1 MTHSKKTDLMKV
13 PGDRWGRREYLLS
26 ETLPDVLAHSTEYV
40 RNRYELREQLEA
52 SCWFM
57 EYDLLDAP
65 PGDGESLM
73 RIGFFPWTEA
83 QHELSAALDHAL
95 LGFHRASYDH
105 QRRALELILVGAW
118 FVSERT
124 TLADAQRWMRS
135 DDKPP
140 SFSNMLNSLSKEDM
154 YAKLK
159 AETGWVDDVKKFY
172 WRLCDIMHVRGTRNG
187 IRAFRRN
194 LFIFSGFFVPTYSEE
209 ALEKVLDSF
218 VETISYAALLMALS
232 NPVLLFGLPVEG
244 KYGING
250 PCSGFFEE
258 GQAEFLRALIS
269 ERYRDFLVAL
279 AEKDSRVTGVRDHFC
294 SRPDLTDQQLQTQ
307 IEDFRQEMKNWSE

>member
-1 MTHSKKTDLMKV
+1 MTHSKKIDLMKV

-40 RNRYELREQLEA
+40 HNRYKLREQLEA

-57 EYDLLDAP
+57 ENDLLDAP
-65 PGDGESLM
+65 PGDGRSLI

-83 QHELSAALDHAL
+83 QHELSVALDHAL
-95 LGFHRASYDH
+95 PGFHRASYDH

-118 FVSERT
+118 FVSEQIT
-124 TLADAQRWMRS
+124 FADAQGWMRS
-135 DDKPP
+135 DNNTPF
-140 SFSNMLNSLSKEDM
+140 FSKTLDSLSKEGL
-154 YAKLK
+154 YAKLE

-172 WRLCDIMHVRGTRNG
+172 WRLCDITHVRGTRNG

-194 LFIFSGFFVPTYSEE
+194 FFIFSGFFVPRYSEE
-209 ALEKVLDSF
+209 ALEKALDSF
-218 VETISYAALLMALS
+218 VETIGYVALLMALS
-232 NPVLLFGLPVEG
+232 NPVLPFGLPVED

-250 PCSGFFEE
+250 YSSGFFEE
-258 GQAEFLRALIS
+258 GQAEFLQSLIP

-279 AEKDSRVTGVRDHFC
+279 AGKDSRVIGVRDHFRA
-294 SRPDLTDQQLQTQ
+294 S
-307 IEDFRQEMKNWSE
+307 IEQ